1 MIDNFTSILEAAEAY
16 FYLNFL
22 PIPLY
27 GLRTDGTC
35 QCGRPD
41 CRAPGKHPI
50 GAGWQTK
57 AQRDLDSLREVFRN
71 HRGNIGIYLE
81 NRYVLIDAD
90 GQEGLDTLATFGQL
104 PHTFAQQ
111 SGSGEG
117 GHLVFRLAA
126 DQSAERI
133 SDRRF
138 AAGVDVKVR
147 GQFVAAPSRH
157 KSGGQYEIVVWAE
170 PAVLP
175 AGLYERIVKPQVQAA
190 PRSQAEQ
197 RSPEK
202 YNTVRSYV
210 MKMDPA
216 ISGQGG
222 HAQAYKVACKIVAQG
237 LTEDEE
243 EEIFEEWNAGCS
255 PPWSASEVHHKL
267 TDARRNSTS
276 APLRL
281 VDTQSEEPPEDK
293 TWQHDLKY
301 DPRGNNILL
310 RLPINVVLILQ
321 NDPAWKGKIRKDV
334 FVENYRVDDPPWAD
348 HYKPSTAGPY
358 WTDADTTRL
367 QAWLFDHY
375 GVNMATKDLESAVN
389 LVAEAAAYNSA
400 KDWFDGLTWDGVER
414 VSSWLSR
421 YLGVAESEYA
431 SRVGTWWL
439 ISAVARACQP
449 GCKVDHMLILHGEQ
463 GKGKSSAAGILA
475 GPQWFSDTPLTIGDK
490 DAYLSMDGKLIV
502 EMAELE
508 ALNRA
513 ESTAIKSFVS
523 SRTDRYRPPYARRA
537 IDVPR
542 RCVFVGTTNHDEILK
557 DDTGDRRFWPVS
569 CGEIDRAGLAQD
581 REQLWA
587 EAAARY
593 RAGQPWHPV
602 SERDRQLCE
611 QAQSEYKTV
620 DPWQSLIAS
629 GYEINQTNR
638 TTVEA
643 VLTDVLVLPKTQW
656 NQGVKTRVAKCLVQL
671 GWRPR
676 NDTAYDGSRRR
687 YYERG

>member
-1 MIDNFTSILEAAEAY
+1 MITPSTTILEAAEGY
-16 FYLNFL
+16 YSLGFL

-35 QCGRPD
+35 QCGRAE
-41 CRAPGKHPI
+41 CRAAGKHPV
-50 GAGWQTK
+50 GANWTAK
-57 AQRDLDSLREVFRN
+57 APRDLDTIREVFRS
-71 HRGNIGIYLE
+71 HRGNIGIYLDS
-81 NRYVLIDAD
+81 RYVLIDAD
-90 GQEGLDTLATFGQL
+90 GQEGLDTLSTFGQL
-104 PHTFAQQ
+104 PYTFAQQ

-133 SDRRF
+133 TDRRF
-138 AAGVDVKVR
+138 APGVDVKVR
-147 GQFVAAPSRH
+147 GQFVAAPSKH
-157 KSGGQYEIVVWAE
+157 KSGGVYEIVAWAE

-175 AGLYERIVKPQVQAA
+175 AELYARVVKPAAAGQAA
-190 PRSQAEQ
+190 RPLVARTPGAYE
-197 RSPEK
+197 
-202 YNTVRSYV
+202 TVRAYV
-210 MKMDPA
+210 AKMDPA
-216 ISGQGG
+216 VSGQGG
-222 HAQAYKVACKIVAQG
+222 HNQAYKVACKIVAQG
-237 LTEDEE
+237 LTEEE
-243 EEIFEEWNAGCS
+243 EKALFTEYSDRCD
-255 PPWSASEVHHKL
+255 PPWSEAEIDHKL
-267 TDARRNSTS
+267 RDARRNSTS
-276 APLRL
+276 AVLRL
-281 VDTQSEEPPEDK
+281 VDTQSEDPPSDV
-293 TWQHDLKY
+293 WQSDLKY
-301 DPRGNNILL
+301 DPRNGALF
-310 RLPINVVLILQ
+310 RLPSNVVLILQ
-321 NDPAWKGKIRKDV
+321 NDPRWAGKIRKDV
-334 FVENYRVDDPPWAD
+334 FVENYRLTDPPWSD
-348 HYKPSTAGPY
+348 HYKASTSTQY
-358 WTDADTTRL
+358 WTDSDTIRL
-367 QAWLFDHY
+367 QAWLFDSF
-375 GVNMATKDLESAVN
+375 GVNMATKDLEAAVN
-389 LVAEAAAYNSA
+389 LVAEASAYNSA

-414 VSSWLSR
+414 VGSWLHK
-421 YLGVAESEYA
+421 YLGVQESEYA

-537 IDVPR
+537 VDVPR

-569 CGEIDRAGLAQD
+569 CGDIDRAGLARD

-587 EAAARY
+587 EATALY
-593 RAGQPWHPV
+593 KAGQPWHPV
-602 SERDRQLCE
+602 TTEDKRLCE

-620 DPWQSLIAS
+620 DPWQSVIAA
-629 GYEINQTNR
+629 GYDLNTTDR
-638 TTVEA
+638 TTVEN
-643 VLTDVLVLPKTQW
+643 VLTEVLSLPKTQW
-656 NQGVKTRVAKCLVQL
+656 NQGVKNRVAKCLVQL
-671 GWRPR
+671 GWRPK
-676 NDTAYDGSRRR
+676 NDTGFDGHRRR